1 MRARN
6 AGDSAKLDN
15 ARVWELLFVLLL
27 PLVGIWISGLHPRLV
42 GTMVGVRPEMGG
54 DIGWLDEAVLMVR
67 WVSPK
72 CC

>member
-1 MRARN
+1 M
-6 AGDSAKLDN
+6 
-15 ARVWELLFVLLL
+15 FVLLL
-27 PLVGIWISGLHPRLV
+27 PLVGIWISVLHPRLV

-54 DIGWLDEAVLMVR
+54 DIGWLDEAVVMVR